1 MFYRLEEGSSA
12 LRKVHYKLGSCPNMA
27 ACAKLLPGGYQDCGL
42 MLERHQLYYNQPSHV
57 CGLSPPIQRI
67 SRQRGRSTKAPA
79 AQPNPH
85 SPGCLG
91 TGRARLKFLITPDP
105 PNQSTHDRSF
115 VSFFSAL
122 KKVSK
127 WTKNL
132 WLDSLLEEVFIG
144 SPLDTGSNLLL
155 VEAENLTLGPDKSA
169 CFGLSC

>member
-1 MFYRLEEGSSA
+1 MDYVLQYR
-12 LRKVHYKLGSCPNMA
+12 
-27 ACAKLLPGGYQDCGL
+27 GL
-42 MLERHQLYYNQPSHV
+42 TK
-57 CGLSPPIQRI
+57 
-67 SRQRGRSTKAPA
+67 GRSPKAPA
-79 AQPNPH
+79 AQTIH
-85 SPGCLG
+85 TDRGCLG
-91 TGRARLKFLITPDP
+91 TGTARYKFHTTPDP

-127 WTKNL
+127 WTNNL

-155 VEAENLTLGPDKSA
+155 VEAGNLTLGPDKSA

>member
-1 MFYRLEEGSSA
+1 MVSCLKGTNYNIISPPTFVDYLLQYRGS
-12 LRKVHYKLGSCPNMA
+12 LDKEVDRPR
-27 ACAKLLPGGYQDCGL
+27 LP
-42 MLERHQLYYNQPSHV
+42 QPSLTH
-57 CGLSPPIQRI
+57 IH
-67 SRQRGRSTKAPA
+67 RGAW
-79 AQPNPH
+79 AQAE
-85 SPGCLG
+85 PGVPEF
-91 TGRARLKFLITPDP
+91 RITPDP

-115 VSFFSAL
+115 VPFFSGL